1 MEQWGSLEKN
11 QKQPLEKKK
20 ICNIEIQNT
29 TEVRIHKFQFVII
42 TRKDKEGEHIEEEL
56 EP

>member
-1 MEQWGSLEKN
+1 MRQLGKEPKTTSR
-11 QKQPLEKKK
+11 KKK